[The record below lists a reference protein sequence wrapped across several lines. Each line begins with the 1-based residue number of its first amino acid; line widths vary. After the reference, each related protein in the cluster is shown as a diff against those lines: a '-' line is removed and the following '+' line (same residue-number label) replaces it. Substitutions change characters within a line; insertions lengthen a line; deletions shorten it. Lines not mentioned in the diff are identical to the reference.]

1 MGEKFYEKFTAKKD
15 DGKKNSKK
23 NSKRDLNK
31 SFAGDKREKTW
42 EPKKSQKKID
52 NFASKSKGDVSRVK
66 KGQGIK
72 ANHTKEKFSY
82 QIKNS
87 LFAAKKLE
95 EASNNILLNFDK
107 IVQSLRPMNSKQ
119 AQQLPENIKELSH
132 QLTDQRASRRLGY
145 MNEKVQLS
153 AYVNYYTWWNLVR
166 LTKLFSNLPEKSF
179 PNKDCLCLDLGSG
192 PLTLVTA
199 LWLARP
205 ELRKLNLTWYCLD
218 LSSNSMAFGED
229 IYLSIAAKT
238 GDGHHWN
245 IIRVKG
251 SFGTSIK
258 EKVDFL
264 TCANMFN
271 ELDQNSDMPP
281 EFQSK
286 KYFDQLKN
294 YASPEAKFLLVEP
307 GIPKA
312 TRTIALLRERFVK
325 DGKELISP
333 CPQADSCPMNGFKAY
348 TGSQNKWCNF
358 SFATND
364 APEKLLKLSEKA
376 KLPKERAT
384 LIFISIAPMDKG
396 LEGDSSLSSLG
407 NSKEQ
412 KLLIRITSDPF
423 RMPGNKTGYYACSKL
438 GLTLV
443 IVNKAFN
450 FEEVEKNDTFTSGD
464 LLEVKIKSPDFQ
476 LEKDEKSGALKIE
489 LE

>member
-1 MGEKFYEKFTAKKD
+1 MGEKFYEKFTAKNES
-15 DGKKNSKK
+15 GKKNSKK
-23 NSKRDLNK
+23 TSQKDLKKAYIGDKKEKTSGPKKSKNQIENFSSKTKGDLNK
-31 SFAGDKREKTW
+31 
-42 EPKKSQKKID
+42 
-52 NFASKSKGDVSRVK
+52 VK

-72 ANHTKEKFSY
+72 ANHPKEKFNYKIS
-82 QIKNS
+82 NS
-87 LFAAKKLE
+87 LFKQKNLDE
-95 EASNNILLNFDK
+95 DSNYVLLNFDK
-107 IVQSLRPMNSKQ
+107 IVQGIHPMNSKQ

-166 LTKLFSNLPEKSF
+166 LTKLFSNLPQKSF
-179 PNKDCLCLDLGSG
+179 PENNCVCLDLGSG

-229 IYLSIAAKT
+229 IYLSIAART

-258 EKVDFL
+258 EKADFV

-286 KYFDQLKN
+286 KYFDQLKV
-294 YASPEAKFLLVEP
+294 YASPNAKILLVEP

-333 CPQADSCPMNGFKAY
+333 CPHADSCPMNGFKAY
-348 TGSQNKWCNF
+348 TGSQNKWCNY
-358 SFATND
+358 SFATNN

-384 LIFISIAPMDKG
+384 LIFISLAPKDKG
-396 LEGDSSLSSLG
+396 VEDEKFQNKGQLF
-407 NSKEQ
+407 
-412 KLLIRITSDPF
+412 IRITSDPF
-423 RMPGNKTGYYACSKL
+423 RMPGNKTGYYGCSKL
-438 GLTLV
+438 GLSLV
-443 IVNKAFN
+443 LVNKAFD
-450 FEEVEKNDTFTSGD
+450 FEDTEKNNTFTSGD
-464 LLEVKIKSPDFQ
+464 LIEVKIKKPDFQ
-476 LEKDEKSGALKIE
+476 LAKDEKSGAFIIE
-489 LE
+489 LD